1 MRGAKSAKWV
11 VGAIVVA
18 LAATACGGSGSD
30 DNSNSG
36 GTASKEKGKPAGYVS
51 IDVGEPQKPLI
62 PADTNEQLG
71 SYVIQALFTQLLEF
85 DPDGKIVYT
94 NAASVESTDNKTW
107 TVKLKP
113 GWKFHDG
120 TPVTAESYVKAW
132 NWYANVKNKMQN
144 AFWFEDIAGYADVH
158 PEKGAPKAE
167 TMSGLKAVDDTTFTI
182 QLTAPVPYFE
192 YKLGYY
198 TFAPLPEVFY
208 NDPKAFGQKPVGN
221 GPYIFEKW
229 NHKKL
234 IQVKANP
241 DYTGPN
247 KAKNKGVLFKN
258 YATVEASYQD
268 LLSGNLDMVRQVGPK
283 DLPKYKQDLG
293 DRTIDKAYAAV
304 QSIVPAFYSKT
315 FKNIN
320 PKVIQGLSMGI
331 DRDTITKTVLNGTR
345 EPAKSFTPAGVAG
358 NQALDTDVFT
368 FNAAKAKQ
376 MVADGGG
383 VPGNKIWI
391 QYNADGGHKEW
402 VTAVCESIR
411 NSTGVDCIPDAK
423 PDFQTDLDARDAN
436 QVKSFYR
443 GGWVADYP
451 LNVNFMRELYGTT
464 AEANNGRFSDKEV
477 DAAFKKG
484 DNAATLDESI
494 KLYQDAEKLVLSKMP
509 AIPLW
514 EYKTNGGYS
523 KSVDNVDIDF
533 RGDFQLTNVT
543 VVK

>member
-11 VGAIVVA
+11 AGAAIIA
-18 LAATACGGSGSD
+18 LAATACGGGDSD
-30 DNSNSG
+30 DSSDS
-36 GTASKEKGKPAGYVS
+36 ASKEKGKPAGYVS

-62 PADTNEQLG
+62 PADTNESLG
-71 SYVIQALFTQLLEF
+71 SYVIQSLFTQLLDF
-85 DPDGKIVYT
+85 DADGNIVYT
-94 NAASVESTDNKTW
+94 NAESVKTTDSKTW
-107 TVKLKP
+107 TVKLKA

-120 TPVTAESYVKAW
+120 TPVTADSYIKAW
-132 NWYANVKNKMQN
+132 NWYANSKNNQQN
-144 AFWFEDIAGYADVH
+144 AFWFEDIKGYADVH
-158 PEKGAPKAE
+158 PEKGDPKSDV
-167 TMSGLKAVDDTTFTI
+167 MSGLKLVDDTTFTI
-182 QLTAPVPYFE
+182 ELNTAVPYFE
-192 YKLGYY
+192 YKLGYA

-208 NDPKAFGQKPVGN
+208 KDTKAFGQAPVGN

-229 NHKKL
+229 DHKKL
-234 IQVKANP
+234 IRVKANP
-241 DYTGPN
+241 DYQGPN

-258 YATVEASYQD
+258 YATVEAAYQD
-268 LLSGNLDMVRQVGPK
+268 LLSGNLDMIRQVGPK

-293 DRTIDKAYAAV
+293 DRAIDQPYAAI
-304 QSIVPAFYSKT
+304 QSLVPTFYSKT
-315 FKNIN
+315 FKGIN

-345 EPAKSFTPAGVAG
+345 KPATSFTPPGVAG
-358 NQALDTDVFT
+358 NQDLGTDVFK
-368 FNAAKAKQ
+368 FDPAKAKAL
-376 MVADGGG
+376 VTEGGG
-383 VPGNKIWI
+383 VPENKIWI

-411 NSTGVDCIPDAK
+411 NSTGVDCVPDAK
-423 PDFQTDLDARDAN
+423 PDFQTDLEARDN
-436 QVKSFYR
+436 DQVKSMYR

-484 DNAATLDESI
+484 DNAKTLDESI
-494 KLYQDAEKLVLSKMP
+494 KAYQEAEKLVLTKMP

-523 KSVDNVDIDF
+523 KSVDNVTVDF
-533 RGDFQLTNVT
+533 HGDYNITEVT
-543 VVK
+543 AK

>member
-1 MRGAKSAKWV
+1 MRGARSAKWV

-18 LAATACGGSGSD
+18 LAATACGGGD
-30 DNSNSG
+30 DSSES
-36 GTASKEKGKPAGYVS
+36 ASKEKGKPAGYVS

-62 PADTNEQLG
+62 PSDTNESLG
-71 SYVIQALFTQLLEF
+71 INVIQSLFTQLLDF
-85 DPDGKIVYT
+85 DAQGKIVYT
-94 NAASVESTDNKTW
+94 NAESVTSTDNKTW

-132 NWYANVKNKMQN
+132 NWYANIKNNQQN

-158 PEKGAPKAE
+158 PEKGDPKADA
-167 TMSGLKAVDDTTFTI
+167 MSGLKVVDDTTFTI
-182 QLTAPVPYFE
+182 GLSAPVPYYE
-192 YKLGYY
+192 YKLGYT

-208 NDPKAFGQKPVGN
+208 KDTKAFGQKPVGN

-229 NHKKL
+229 DHKKL

-241 DYTGPN
+241 DYQGPN

-258 YATVEASYQD
+258 YATVEAAYQD
-268 LLSGNLDMVRQVGPK
+268 LLSGNLDMIRQVGPK

-293 DRTIDKAYAAV
+293 DRAIDQPYAAV

-315 FKNIN
+315 FKGID
-320 PKVIQGLSMGI
+320 PKVLQGLSMAI

-345 EPAKSFTPAGVAG
+345 KPATSFTPPGVAG
-358 NQALDTDVFT
+358 NQNLNTDVFT

-376 MVADGGG
+376 LVTEGGG
-383 VPGNKIWI
+383 VPGNKISI

-411 NSTGVDCIPDAK
+411 NATGVDCVPDAK
-423 PDFQTDLDARDAN
+423 PDFQTDLEARDN
-436 QVKSFYR
+436 DQVKGMYR

-464 AEANNGRFSDKEV
+464 AEANNGRFSDKGI

-484 DNAATLDESI
+484 DNAKSLDESI
-494 KLYQDAEKLVLSKMP
+494 KAYQDAEKLLLDKMP

-514 EYKTNGGYS
+514 EYKTNGGYG
-523 KSVDNVDIDF
+523 KSVENVNVDY
-533 RGDFQLTNVT
+533 RGDYTLTDVT